1 MRDQRKAFVG
11 FAIIGVVG
19 FGVDAAVV
27 AIAVRG
33 LGFSPYQA
41 RLCSYLFAVATTWW
55 LNRRYTFRSTAPPL
69 REFLAFLLANA
80 FGASINLLVYA
91 GIIAWRGSAGWMP
104 ILAVAVGSLAGLSTN
119 FLFSSKVVFRE
130 RPVAPPRS
138 THLDP

>member
-1 MRDQRKAFVG
+1 MRDQRKAFLG

-27 AIAVRG
+27 AIAVHV

-55 LNRRYTFRSTAPPL
+55 LNRRYTFRSTAPPF

-80 FGASINLLVYA
+80 FGASI
-91 GIIAWRGSAGWMP
+91 IAWRGSAGWLP
-104 ILAVAVGSLAGLSTN
+104 IFAVAVGSLAGLSIN

-130 RPVAPPRS
+130 RPVAPVRPS
-138 THLDP
+138 QLDP